1 MSNIAIPITR
11 EIINILLLFGRI
23 FFFHKNMPNIVQ
35 NAPIIGGVKSFD
47 FWICSI
53 SKTANSAVNAKST
66 PPIEKL
72 VLDWRKKQTTRAK
85 VKEAIEIICDE
96 TLPEI
101 YDKDLFQVKCN
112 DLYNHF
118 YDNYNNAKDNIYN
131 VA

>member
-1 MSNIAIPITR
+1 MAKGQSEENR
-11 EIINILLLFGRI
+11 NRDLEIGNRFSELTGYPLILTE
-23 FFFHKNMPNIVQ
+23 NST
-35 NAPIIGGVKSFD
+35 GGYKDWVIQKTTVPSFTFEVGD
-47 FWICSI
+47 ETLPHPLGI
-53 SKTANSAVNAKST
+53 
-66 PPIEKL
+66 
-72 VLDWRKKQTTRAK
+72 
-85 VKEAIEIICDE
+85 E